1 MVLFSS
7 SVIMVERKLLYNIG
21 NNRLNIRKSSVLED
35 VAGGN
40 LTPAFNTCWHQFI

>member
-21 NNRLNIRKSSVLED
+21 NNRLNIRKSLQLED

-40 LTPAFNTCWHQFI
+40 LTSTFSTCWHQFI